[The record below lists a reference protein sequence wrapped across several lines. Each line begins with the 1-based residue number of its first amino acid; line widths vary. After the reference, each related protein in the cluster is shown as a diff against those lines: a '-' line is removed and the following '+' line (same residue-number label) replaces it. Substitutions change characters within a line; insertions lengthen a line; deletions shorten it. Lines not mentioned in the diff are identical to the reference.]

1 MLRFCGYGGTAT
13 LSHLGTS
20 YALALSRLAPHG
32 ISGVI
37 MITFSRT
44 MLVGGEFLD
53 EQTLR
58 IHGILEDNIYAMEIQ
73 MDVNLTDRTI
83 LALQGQMKR
92 YTTPVCPQ
100 ALGFLQRAV
109 GISLREEG
117 WISRINREVGQK
129 GCQHFAEILIE
140 CGRCLDSALLS
151 QTIREAR
158 KENPSV
164 DSQTIARFWVEDHSE
179 VQGSCVARPHKEAR
193 HAR

>member
-1 MLRFCGYGGTAT
+1 MN
-13 LSHLGTS
+13 
-20 YALALSRLAPHG
+20 
-32 ISGVI
+32 
-37 MITFSRT
+37 TFSRT

-53 EQTLR
+53 ARTLR
-58 IHGILEDNIYAMEIQ
+58 LHGILEDNIYAMEIQ
-73 MDVNLTDRTI
+73 MDVNLSDRTI

-100 ALGFLQRAV
+100 AVGFLQQAV

-151 QTIREAR
+151 QTIGKAHVED
-158 KENPSV
+158 PSAP
-164 DSQTIARFWVEDHSE
+164 SQAIARSWVEDHPE
-179 VQGSCVARPHKEAR
+179 VQGTCLARPPKEAQ